1 MGEAEET
8 TEAVTTEEASTEAPT
23 TKAEETTEAE
33 ETTVAVETEAPVE
46 CKKYS
51 CLDPSSQCTV
61 VDNEITCPCKE
72 PYEKDA
78 NDVCICNTRLRPM
91 QFLCDTGND
100 VADEAY
106 FEDAVTEASSQ
117 TLKSSLLSVF
127 PAL

>member
-1 MGEAEET
+1 MGA
-8 TEAVTTEEASTEAPT
+8 TEEAET

-51 CLDPSSQCTV
+51 CLDPNSQCTV
-61 VDNEITCPCKE
+61 VDNEITCLCKE

-100 VADEAY
+100 LADEDY

-117 TLKSSLLSVF
+117 TLKSSILSVF
-127 PAL
+127 SALLLLSLIN